1 MIRLRRILNALN
13 PAPQA
18 IFWRP
23 IAYFADVVAKEEDGL
38 DAYEVASFEIGND
51 LLFDL
56 RHYRGHPEF
65 TVTFYLDA
73 SIVDAAAIQEAI
85 TRAVK
90 GFGLPEHAIAWRRG
104 RAFAA
109 GKLDRPAADRL
120 QEPEA
125 RMLALKIAAKSKD
138 HYATMHDIRRE
149 LPKLYPLSNSDKRQS
164 PTRRN
169 EQLWQQIVRNVV
181 SHEGSATSIFSRGLA
196 VREGAGIRAT
206 PAGLNYLKSVGFSD

>member
-1 MIRLRRILNALN
+1 MIRLRRILNALD

-23 IAYFADVVAKEEDGL
+23 IAYFADMVMEAEDGL
-38 DAYEVASFEIGND
+38 DHYEVASFEIGND

-56 RHYRGHPEF
+56 RHYRGHPDF

-73 SIVDAAAIQEAI
+73 SLTDEAEIRDAIR
-85 TRAVK
+85 RAVS

-104 RAFAA
+104 RPFAV

-120 QEPEA
+120 QESEA
-125 RMLALKIAAKSKD
+125 RMLALKIAAKSKN

-149 LPKLYPLSNSDKRQS
+149 LPKLYPLSSSDMRKS
-164 PTRRN
+164 PTRPN

-181 SHEGSATSIFSRGLA
+181 SHEGAATSLFRRGLA
-196 VREGAGIRAT
+196 IREGPGIKAT
-206 PAGLNYLKSVGFSD
+206 VAGLSYLKSVGFSD